1 MQRLLVR
8 NDRVENI
15 LMGLA
20 GHVFTRLGFSP
31 LNKVRQKLLIYLVE
45 YRVAPAPIK
54 SINLCDKNIL
64 GRGGTPLDPIIE
76 LTPTR
81 VEP

>member
-1 MQRLLVR
+1 
-8 NDRVENI
+8 
-15 LMGLA
+15 MGPA
-20 GHVFTRLGFSP
+20 GHVFTPLGSSP
-31 LNKVRQKLLIYLVE
+31 LNKVCQKLLMYPVE
-45 YRVAPAPIK
+45 YRVAPAPVK
-54 SINLCDKNIL
+54 SINLNDKNIL